1 LKSTLNPDACEAFRS
16 LGLFKDFALDADTSH
31 DMVSRSRSRR
41 FDCSQAGFTLV
52 ELMTTCML
60 LAILL
65 TLGVLAIRNYWFTQ
79 SLRRAEAS
87 VVTEMRSAQQRAMS
101 ESHPLV
107 YGVWFEPG
115 ESNWGVVKWDG
126 TPEECTIDETNQFEG
141 GVVVQAASFPLPSA
155 AGVMKTK
162 CEAIVPGTGERFVF
176 FYPRGSAS
184 DGSVTLRDFDDGKST
199 LIEVEGVTGRVET
212 V

>member
-1 LKSTLNPDACEAFRS
+1 MWAVVL
-16 LGLFKDFALDADTSH
+16 LGI
-31 DMVSRSRSRR
+31 
-41 FDCSQAGFTLV
+41 LV
-52 ELMTTCML
+52 
-60 LAILL
+60 
-65 TLGVLAIRNYWFTQ
+65 TLGAFAIRHYWFTQ

-87 VVTEMRSAQQRAMS
+87 VVTEMRNAQQRAMS

-115 ESNWGVVKWDG
+115 ESNWGVVRWDG
-126 TPEECTIDETNQFEG
+126 APDVEECTIDKRYRFEG
-141 GVVVQAASFPLPSA
+141 GVVVQAASFPLTSS
-155 AGVMKTK
+155 AGVMKSE

>member
-1 LKSTLNPDACEAFRS
+1 MWAVVL
-16 LGLFKDFALDADTSH
+16 LGI
-31 DMVSRSRSRR
+31 
-41 FDCSQAGFTLV
+41 LV
-52 ELMTTCML
+52 
-60 LAILL
+60 
-65 TLGVLAIRNYWFTQ
+65 TLGAFAIRHYWFTQ

-115 ESNWGVVKWDG
+115 ESNWGVVRWDG
-126 TPEECTIDETNQFEG
+126 APDMEECTIDKEYRFEG
-141 GVVVQAASFPLPSA
+141 GVVVQTALFPLTSS
-155 AGVMKTK
+155 AGVMKTE
-162 CEAIVPGTGERFVF
+162 CETIVPGTGERFVF

-184 DGSVTLRDFDDGKST
+184 DGSVTLKGFDDGDST